1 MDSIHIAKLRREQE
15 ELQNQPMKAVDSIAV
30 TKARRE
36 QAQISR
42 DVERDLLIARVQCE
56 APPTLMSFDEA
67 GQGPVRFGSWS
78 SGPYPDQLDQGQKGK
93 GK

>member
-1 MDSIHIAKLRREQE
+1 VDSIHIAKLRREQE

-42 DVERDLLIARVQCE
+42 DVERDLLIFPGCNVKHH
-56 APPTLMSFDEA
+56 LSID
-67 GQGPVRFGSWS
+67 VI
-78 SGPYPDQLDQGQKGK
+78 
-93 GK
+93 